1 MAEQTLLPQL
11 DILLAGVEATLTA
24 LVGDSSLCQLG
35 REGQPANAVKY
46 NEGKYNALR
55 TARRLF
61 DAPDFA
67 AGLQAALVKAE
78 KSLQVYRH
86 GRLQHPD
93 WISYYQGEVDG
104 YRAVAEL
111 VSSL

>member
-1 MAEQTLLPQL
+1 MSEKKLPQL
-11 DILLAGVEATLTA
+11 ETLLTGVEATLTA
-24 LVGDSSLCQLG
+24 LVGNSSLCQIG

-55 TARRLF
+55 TARRLL
-61 DAPDFA
+61 DSPDFE
-67 AGLQAALVKAE
+67 AGLQAALAKAE
-78 KSLQVYRH
+78 TSLKVYRH

-104 YRAVAEL
+104 YRAVTEL
-111 VSSL
+111 